1 MYYNTRKAYCGIYA
15 QILQINENYDTLGE
29 PALNTHSITHA
40 ESTGGAA
47 LLDDESSELQ
57 LLTKQLMKAAQKNKE
72 LQQEIETVRHELA
85 RGKGSVEKLT
95 LFIKEQ
101 EKKLTDL
108 QHLNYTSKKSQ
119 EQKWEIEK
127 ELEEQLKKS
136 FIQQEENQKLL
147 NTLEENKQ
155 QKEQLE
161 RVIQFLRERS
171 EEFNL
176 ESKQVKEDY
185 QGALESIIQLREQ
198 INQLSAGTSDQALIL
213 HRTAEEKADLEEELH
228 SVQKQLENLK
238 VTLQESQSLTEGQKF
253 LIEENQDLKH
263 QLEEQ
268 TNAWNQTQH
277 EIHTIKQTLIR
288 TVKDSKKLEIQ
299 FQEVLNERISLANR
313 AAQLQNLLDLQIE
326 QTRLCQE
333 QLLESQQRET
343 RTKVEYEQQVQ
354 LLQNEHRYA
363 TESLTAQMTELEEK
377 NKELEQKWQETEL
390 DLLQGREH
398 AISQLTAE
406 YEKAMNAINEELHR
420 SKQEANEL
428 RNNYTESS
436 HSREELKMEIQHLS
450 HQLNTA
456 QSDANEKENELRIS
470 QQHLAKK
477 VKEVTLLQ
485 DKIEVQQQRLEEVSR
500 SLAAADQKAIDLE
513 KVIADDHGRTRLF
526 HEQMAET
533 VKTSEQ
539 KAAKIEEKYMDL
551 HQKWAAT
558 EARNRELEKLADR
571 HLQLQAQMQQFFGGF
586 APLPQHTQPLA
597 VTDHSTGSF
606 APLASS
612 HFEEEAEPLKQ
623 SEAPIPFQNLL
634 QPIKGNGRI
643 KSNLFD

>member
-1 MYYNTRKAYCGIYA
+1 MK
-15 QILQINENYDTLGE
+15 NYDTLGE
-29 PALNTHSITHA
+29 SALNNQSIT
-40 ESTGGAA
+40 GGSA
-47 LLDDESSELQ
+47 LLDQEPSELQ
-57 LLTKQLMKAAQKNKE
+57 LLTMQLMKAAQKNKE
-72 LQQEIETVRHELA
+72 LQQELDAARQEIS

-95 LFIKEQ
+95 HFIKEQ

-127 ELEEQLKKS
+127 QLEEKLG
-136 FIQQEENQKLL
+136 ENQKLQIAL
-147 NTLEENKQ
+147 QENKQ
-155 QKEQLE
+155 QMEQLE

-171 EEFNL
+171 EEFSL
-176 ESKQVKEDY
+176 EAKQVKEDY
-185 QGALESIIQLREQ
+185 QGALASLIQLREQ
-198 INQLSAGTSDQALIL
+198 NDQLATSSTDQTSIL
-213 HRTAEEKADLEEELH
+213 KRTAEEKTELEEELRL
-228 SVQKQLENLK
+228 VQKQLENLK

-253 LIEENQDLKH
+253 LIEENQQLKQ

-268 TNAWNQTQH
+268 TTAWNQTQH

-299 FQEVLNERISLANR
+299 FQEVLNERISLSNR

-343 RTKVEYEQQVQ
+343 RSKMEYEQQIQQ
-354 LLQNEHRYA
+354 LHNEHRY
-363 TESLTAQMTELEEK
+363 TSESLTAQLAELEEK
-377 NKELEQKWQETEL
+377 NGDLSRKWQETEL

-406 YEKAMNAINEELHR
+406 YEKAISAINEELHR
-420 SKQEANEL
+420 TKQEVNEL
-428 RNNYTESS
+428 RADYTQST

-485 DKIEVQQQRLEEVSR
+485 DKIDVQQQRVEELSR
-500 SLAAADQKAIDLE
+500 SLAAAEQKAIDLE
-513 KVIADDHGRTRLF
+513 KVVSDEHNRSRLF
-526 HEQMAET
+526 HEQMAEA
-533 VKTSEQ
+533 VRGSEQ
-539 KAAKIEEKYMDL
+539 KAAKLEEKYMDL

-586 APLPQHTQPLA
+586 APLPQQTQSLVVPETSVGA
-597 VTDHSTGSF
+597 F
-606 APLASS
+606 A
-612 HFEEEAEPLKQ
+612 EEEVERPRE

-634 QPIKGNGRI
+634 QPIRGNGRI